1 MKLAIITDSGAN
13 LEAPFITSK
22 KNLRVIPL
30 IIVVSG
36 KSYRDQIEITSK
48 EVYEKLDTDKITT
61 SLPEL
66 GDVKQLLD
74 QLKSEGYTDVLSI
87 SISSGLSGT
96 FNALKLLFDDYEGLD
111 ITSYDSRTLA
121 GAEGQIVERACA
133 LSEQGLT
140 PAQIVPLLEKLR
152 NTESAA
158 YYTINT
164 LKYLKRGGRIGKV
177 EGTIGDIL
185 HIKPVITV
193 NEHGVYVTASKSFGF
208 NRALLFI
215 RKELVEKFQG
225 HEINLT
231 SHYGTDEEAAQLL
244 ANKIKNELSV
254 KNLTISALTPVLGIH
269 TGPQMMAV
277 IASIAS

>member
-231 SHYGTDEEAAQLL
+231 IHYGTDEEAAQLL